1 MTEPSAPPPED
12 RDWTYVIA
20 QGCAECGF
28 TPFDAR
34 LAAARLRASVPR
46 WRAALSSGSATTRP
60 APLTWSP
67 LEYGCH
73 VRDVNRTMGRRI
85 ELILTADGARFEN
98 WDQDATAIEDR
109 YWAQDPA
116 TVAEELADA
125 AEQAAAQLDSVS
137 GDQWQR
143 RGTRS
148 NGSQFTVETL
158 AVYFLHDVEHHLHD
172 VGS

>member
-1 MTEPSAPPPED
+1 MPEPSAPPPED
-12 RDWTYVIA
+12 RDWTYVIT

-28 TPFDAR
+28 TPFDAT

-46 WRAALSSGSATTRP
+46 WRAALAGESATTRP
-60 APLTWSP
+60 APTTWSP

-73 VRDVNRTMGRRI
+73 VRDVNRTMGGRL
-85 ELILTADGARFEN
+85 ELMLAHDGARFAN

-109 YWAQDPA
+109 YWEQDPA
-116 TVAEELADA
+116 TVADELAVA
-125 AEQAAAQLDSVS
+125 AEQASATLDGVT

-143 RGTRS
+143 MGLRS

-158 AVYFLHDVEHHLHD
+158 AVYFLHDVEHHLYD
-172 VGS
+172 VGA